1 MVSSISNSQET
12 DMTNTGIDSLKKLVE
27 ESGNLENKDFLSIS
41 EKKTLNTHLPN
52 LQLLVWLDD
61 RGLYSF
67 KTILANKGYTDIDSL
82 AAMNI
87 DAVMK
92 LAKEINMYSGHILL
106 LQELDELRKEGTV
119 AFDNDVESDTVRPAG
134 G

>member
-1 MVSSISNSQET
+1 
-12 DMTNTGIDSLKKLVE
+12 MTNTGINSLKKLVE
-27 ESGNLENKDFLSIS
+27 DSSNLENVDFLSIS
-41 EKKTLNTHLPN
+41 ERNTLNTHLPN
-52 LQLLVWLDD
+52 LKLLVWLDD

-82 AAMNI
+82 ATMSI

-92 LAKEINMYSGHILL
+92 LAKEINMYSGHTLL
-106 LQELDELRKEGTV
+106 LQELDGLRKEGAV
-119 AFDNDVESDTVRPAG
+119 AVDSDVESDTAQPAG